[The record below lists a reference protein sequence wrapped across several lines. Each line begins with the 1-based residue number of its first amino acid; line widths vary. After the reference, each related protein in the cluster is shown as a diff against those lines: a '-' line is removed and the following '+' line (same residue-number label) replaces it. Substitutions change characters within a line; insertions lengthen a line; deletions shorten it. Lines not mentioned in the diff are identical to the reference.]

1 MRRFTFLAPLT
12 AAAALAGAGAA
23 AAQPSAVVVT
33 VSPDFTKTAE
43 ELGPREVQQQ
53 VDDLTA
59 RVTRVLTE
67 RHALDGA
74 RIELTITDLK
84 PNRPTMQ
91 QTVAKPGLDP
101 LRSISIGGAAIEG
114 TVTTASGEVHPVK
127 YDYYSN
133 NLTDVRGYATWQD
146 AGTAFNRLARNLAD
160 GRYVTR

>member
-12 AAAALAGAGAA
+12 AAAALAGAA

-33 VSPDFTKTAE
+33 VSPDFAKTAE
-43 ELGPREVQQQ
+43 ELGQREVQQQ

-74 RIELTITDLK
+74 RIDLTITDLK

-91 QTVAKPGLDP
+91 QTIDKPGLDP

-114 TVTTASGEVHPVK
+114 AITTASGEVQPIK

-133 NLTDVRGYATWQD
+133 NLADVRGYATWQD
-146 AGTAFNRLARNLAD
+146 AGTAFDRLARNLAE
-160 GRYVTR
+160 GRYVKR

>member
-1 MRRFTFLAPLT
+1 MMRRFTFLAPLT
-12 AAAALAGAGAA
+12 AAAALAGAA

-33 VSPDFTKTAE
+33 VSPDFAKTAE
-43 ELGPREVQQQ
+43 ELGQREVQQQ

-67 RHALDGA
+67 RHALAGA
-74 RIELTITDLK
+74 RIDLTITDLK

-91 QTVAKPGLDP
+91 QTIDKPGLDP

-114 TVTTASGEVHPVK
+114 AITTASGEVQPIK

-133 NLTDVRGYATWQD
+133 NLADVRGYATWQD
-146 AGTAFNRLARNLAD
+146 AGTAFDRLARNLAE
-160 GRYVTR
+160 GRYVKR

>member
-1 MRRFTFLAPLT
+1 MMRRFTFLAPLT
-12 AAAALAGAGAA
+12 AAAALAGAA

-33 VSPDFTKTAE
+33 VSPDFAKTAE
-43 ELGPREVQQQ
+43 ELGQREVQQQ

-74 RIELTITDLK
+74 RIDLTITDLK

-91 QTVAKPGLDP
+91 QTIDKPGLDP

-114 TVTTASGEVHPVK
+114 AITTASGEVQPIK
-127 YDYYSN
+127 YDYYSS
-133 NLTDVRGYATWQD
+133 NLADVRGYATWQD
-146 AGTAFNRLARNLAD
+146 AGTAFDRLARNLAE
-160 GRYVTR
+160 GRYVKR

>member
-1 MRRFTFLAPLT
+1 MRRFAFLAPL
-12 AAAALAGAGAA
+12 AATLALAGAA
-23 AAQPSAVVVT
+23 AAQPSAVIVT
-33 VSPDFTKTAE
+33 VSPDFAKTAE
-43 ELGPREVQQQ
+43 ELGQRDVQQQ

-59 RVTRVLTE
+59 TVTRVLTE

-101 LRSISIGGAAIEG
+101 MRSISLGGAAIEG

-127 YDYYSN
+127 YERYSTT
-133 NLTDVRGYATWQD
+133 LSDVRGFSTWQD
-146 AGTAFNRLARNLAD
+146 ASTAYGRLARNLAE

>member
-1 MRRFTFLAPLT
+1 MRIAFLAPFT
-12 AAAALAGAGAA
+12 AALALAGAA

-33 VSPDFTKTAE
+33 VSPDFAKTAE
-43 ELGPREVQQQ
+43 ELGQRDVQQQ

-59 RVTRVLTE
+59 RVTRILTE

-91 QTVAKPGLDP
+91 QISDKPGLDP
-101 LRSISIGGAAIEG
+101 LRSVSIGGAAIEG
-114 TVTTASGEVHPVK
+114 KVTTASGETQAVK
-127 YDYYSN
+127 YDYYSSS
-133 NLTDVRGYATWQD
+133 LADVRGFSTWQD
-146 AGTAFNRLARNLAD
+146 ARTAFDRLARNLAE

>member
-1 MRRFTFLAPLT
+1 MRNFAFLAPMT
-12 AAAALAGAGAA
+12 AALALAGAAS
-23 AAQPSAVVVT
+23 AQPSAVVVT
-33 VSPDFTKTAE
+33 VSPDFAKTAE
-43 ELGPREVQQQ
+43 ELGQRDVQQQ

-59 RVTRVLTE
+59 KVTRVLTQ

-91 QTVAKPGLDP
+91 QISDKPGLDP
-101 LRSISIGGAAIEG
+101 IRSISIGGAAIEG

-133 NLTDVRGYATWQD
+133 TLAEVRGYTTWQD
-146 AGTAFNRLARNLAD
+146 ANTAYDRLARNLAE
-160 GRYVTR
+160 GRYVKR